1 MDSLYNKF
9 LLQLKQAGS
18 ASLFEILA
26 GSVLVL
32 ITIVAIYRKTYNDGQ
47 APPTCDNYVLNT
59 FLYVILGLLLI
70 ILLCM
75 INDKVPILPDIT
87 KMLLKTNGNIWM
99 ILLILLVIFGLL
111 LLFIYMTKNGDPRNV
126 LLIHAYWGS
135 FIYILA
141 VLLYLL
147 YLISRLFGVFY
158 IGMGITAILVVIV
171 SYIGYTY
178 ADLID
183 PSYRLWLIGALIAI
197 IVIGV
202 VAVLF
207 VRDPIILS
215 AIMLGITIA
224 SFVIFVLFL
233 LIEVSIVRQNA
244 KTCII
249 PNYPAESLLI
259 IYDIFIIF
267 KDILRLLIYGRN
279 SKFRSIKLKLKR

>member
-1 MDSLYNKF
+1 MDSVYNKF

-70 ILLCM
+70 ITLCM

-87 KMLLKTNGNIWM
+87 KMFLKADDNIWI
-99 ILLILLVIFGLL
+99 ILLIMLVIFGLL
-111 LLFIYMTKNGDPRNV
+111 LFFIYMTKNGDPRNV

-141 VLLYLL
+141 VLLYFL
-147 YLISRLFGVFY
+147 YLISRLYGVFY
-158 IGMGITAILVVIV
+158 IGMCITAILVVIV

-197 IVIGV
+197 IAIGF
-202 VAVLF
+202 VAILF

-224 SFVIFVLFL
+224 SLVIFVLFL
-233 LIEVSIVRQNA
+233 LIQVSIVRQNA
-244 KTCII
+244 KRCTI

-267 KDILRLLIYGRN
+267 KDILTLLIYGRN
-279 SKFRSIKLKLKR
+279 RKFRSIKLTR